1 MKSDGQLARCPLKG
15 TMDDAIFAVLC
26 GCGHNF
32 RKILTQT
39 RALLTTFLA
48 VMLANINPDIEQ
60 TNGQAAA

>member
-1 MKSDGQLARCPLKG
+1 MG
-15 TMDDAIFAVLC
+15 TMGDAIFTVLC